1 MKPYILSAD
10 STLDMP
16 AELLAEYDIRVIPSY
31 VTLGDRTVDDWPD
44 LTQKDLLDYVKTTG
58 KLAKT
63 SAANPADYETWF
75 RKLLAEGRPVVHVAK
90 SSGISSCYQNACM
103 AAGEV
108 ENVWVVDSKNLSGG
122 TSMSILAALRGGPDD
137 PAAAAAFMEAY
148 RERIEGS
155 FVIETLEFLRKGGRC
170 STLAALGANILK
182 LRPEIVFDHGIMRVG
197 KKYRGVYR
205 KCVYE
210 YLDDQLAKL
219 PGYETDLVYMN
230 HTLQDPAF
238 LEELKAYVK
247 EKTGCRELIEYPACS
262 AISTHCGPNTFG
274 VFFVQKAAK

>member
-1 MKPYILSAD
+1 MKPYIISAD

-16 AELLAEYDIRVIPSY
+16 PELLERYDIRVIASY
-31 VTLGDRTVDDWPD
+31 VTMGENTVDDWPD
-44 LTQKDLLDYVKTTG
+44 LTQKELLDYVKQSG
-58 KLAKT
+58 QLAKT
-63 SAANPADYETWF
+63 SAANPDDYEKWF
-75 RKLLAEGRPVVHVAK
+75 RRLRAEGRPVIHVAK
-90 SSGISSCYQNACM
+90 SAGVSSCYQNACI
-103 AAGEV
+103 AAQEV
-108 ENVWVVDSKNLSGG
+108 GNVWVVDSKNLAGG
-122 TSMSILAALRGGPDD
+122 TSLTILAVLRSDLED
-137 PAAAAAFMEAY
+137 PAQAAAFMEAY

-155 FVIETLEFLRKGGRC
+155 FIIETLEFLRKGGRC

-182 LRPEIVFDHGIMRVG
+182 LRPEIVFEDGIMRVG

-219 PGYETDLVYMN
+219 PDYETDLVYMN

-238 LEELKAYVK
+238 LKELKDYVK
-247 EKTGCRELIEYPACS
+247 EKTGCRELIEYPASS

-274 VFFVQKAAK
+274 MFFVRKEK

>member
-1 MKPYILSAD
+1 MKSYILSAD

-16 AELLAEYDIRVIPSY
+16 PELIARYDIRIIPSY
-31 VTLGDRTVDDWPD
+31 VTMGEKTVDDWPE
-44 LTQKDLLDYVKTTG
+44 LTQKDLLDYVRTSG
-58 KLAKT
+58 QLAKT
-63 SAANPADYETWF
+63 SAANPDDYEKWF
-75 RKLLAEGRPVVHVAK
+75 RKLRSEGRPVVHVAK
-90 SSGISSCYQNACM
+90 SSGLSSCWQNACM
-103 AAGEV
+103 AAQEVGE
-108 ENVWVVDSKNLSGG
+108 VWVVDSKNLAGG
-122 TSMSILAALRGGPDD
+122 TSMTILAALRDGPDE

-170 STLAALGANILK
+170 SALAALGANILK
-182 LRPEIVFDHGIMRVG
+182 LRPEIVFDGGIMRVG
-197 KKYRGVYR
+197 KKYRGAYR

-238 LEELKAYVK
+238 LEELKTYVK
-247 EKTGCRELIEYPACS
+247 EKTGCRELIEYPASS

-274 VFFVQKAAK
+274 VFFVRKEK

>member
-1 MKPYILSAD
+1 MKSYILSAD

-16 AELLAEYDIRVIPSY
+16 PELIARYDIRIIPSY
-31 VTLGDRTVDDWPD
+31 VTMGEKTVDDWPE
-44 LTQKDLLDYVKTTG
+44 LTQKDLLDYVRTSG
-58 KLAKT
+58 QLAKT
-63 SAANPADYETWF
+63 SAANPDDYEKWF
-75 RKLLAEGRPVVHVAK
+75 RKLRSEGRPVVHVAK
-90 SSGISSCYQNACM
+90 SSGLSSCWQNACM
-103 AAGEV
+103 AAQEVGE
-108 ENVWVVDSKNLSGG
+108 VWVVDSRNLAGG
-122 TSMSILAALRGGPDD
+122 TSMTILAALREGPDE

-170 STLAALGANILK
+170 SALAALGANILK
-182 LRPEIVFDHGIMRVG
+182 LRPEIVFDGGIMRVG
-197 KKYRGVYR
+197 KKYRGAYR

-247 EKTGCRELIEYPACS
+247 EKTGCRELIEYPASS

-274 VFFVQKAAK
+274 VFFVRKEK

>member
-1 MKPYILSAD
+1 MKSYILSAD

-16 AELLAEYDIRVIPSY
+16 PELIARYDIRIIPSY
-31 VTLGDRTVDDWPD
+31 VTMGEKTVDDWPE
-44 LTQKDLLDYVKTTG
+44 LTQKDLLDYVRTSG
-58 KLAKT
+58 QLAKT
-63 SAANPADYETWF
+63 SAANPDDYEKWF
-75 RKLLAEGRPVVHVAK
+75 RKLRSEGRPVVHVAK
-90 SSGISSCYQNACM
+90 SSGLSSCWQNACM
-103 AAGEV
+103 AAQEVGE
-108 ENVWVVDSKNLSGG
+108 VWVVDSKNLAGG
-122 TSMSILAALRGGPDD
+122 TSMTILAALREGPDE

-170 STLAALGANILK
+170 SALAALGANILK
-182 LRPEIVFDHGIMRVG
+182 LRPEIVFDGGIMRVG

-219 PGYETDLVYMN
+219 DRYETDLVYMN
-230 HTLQDPAF
+230 HTLQDPDF
-238 LEELKAYVK
+238 LEELKAYVR
-247 EKTGCRELIEYPACS
+247 EKTGCRELIEYPASS

-274 VFFVQKAAK
+274 VFFVRKA

>member
-1 MKPYILSAD
+1 MKSYILSAD

-16 AELLAEYDIRVIPSY
+16 PELIARYDIRIIPSY
-31 VTLGDRTVDDWPD
+31 VTMGEKTVDDWPE
-44 LTQKDLLDYVKTTG
+44 LTQKDLLDYVRTSG
-58 KLAKT
+58 QLAKT
-63 SAANPADYETWF
+63 SAANPDDYEKWF
-75 RKLLAEGRPVVHVAK
+75 RKLRSEGRPVVHVAK
-90 SSGISSCYQNACM
+90 SSGLSSCWQNACM
-103 AAGEV
+103 AAQEVGE
-108 ENVWVVDSKNLSGG
+108 VWVVDSRNLAGG
-122 TSMSILAALRGGPDD
+122 TSMTILAALREGPDE

-170 STLAALGANILK
+170 SALAALGANILK
-182 LRPEIVFDHGIMRVG
+182 LRPEIVFDGGIMRVG
-197 KKYRGVYR
+197 KKYRGAYR

-238 LEELKAYVK
+238 LEELKTYVK
-247 EKTGCRELIEYPACS
+247 EKTGCRELIEYPASS

-274 VFFVQKAAK
+274 VFFVRKEK

>member
-1 MKPYILSAD
+1 MKPYIISAD

-16 AELLAEYDIRVIPSY
+16 PALLQQYDIRVIPSY
-31 VTLGDRTVDDWPD
+31 VTMGDETVDDWPD
-44 LTQKDLLDYVKTTG
+44 LTQAMLLDYVKKTG
-58 KLAKT
+58 NLAKT
-63 SAANPADYETWF
+63 SAANPTDYENWF
-75 RKLLAEGRPVVHVAK
+75 RKLAEEGRPIVHVAK
-90 SSGISSCYQNACM
+90 SSGISSCYENACM
-103 AAGEV
+103 AAKEV
-108 ENVWVVDSKNLSGG
+108 GNVWVVDSKNLAGG
-122 TSMSILAALRGGPDD
+122 TSMSILAALKTDLED
-137 PAAAAAFMEAY
+137 PAQVAAFMEAY

-155 FVIETLEFLRKGGRC
+155 FIIETLEFLRKGGRC

-230 HTLQDPAF
+230 HTLQDKAF
-238 LEELKAYVK
+238 LEELKAYVR
-247 EKTGCRELIEYPACS
+247 EKTGCRELIEYPASS

-274 VFFVQKAAK
+274 VFFVRKEK

>member
-1 MKPYILSAD
+1 MKPYIISAD

-16 AELLAEYDIRVIPSY
+16 PELLERYDVRVIASY
-31 VTLGDRTVDDWPD
+31 VTMGENTVDDWPD
-44 LTQKDLLDYVKTTG
+44 LTQKELLDYVKQSG
-58 KLAKT
+58 QLAKT
-63 SAANPADYETWF
+63 SAANPDDYEKWF
-75 RKLLAEGRPVVHVAK
+75 RRLRAEGRPVIHVSK
-90 SSGISSCYQNACM
+90 SAGVSSCYQNACI
-103 AAGEV
+103 AAQEV
-108 ENVWVVDSKNLSGG
+108 GNVWVVDSKNLAGG
-122 TSMSILAALRGGPDD
+122 TSLTILAVLRSDLED
-137 PAAAAAFMEAY
+137 PAQAAAFMEAY

-155 FVIETLEFLRKGGRC
+155 FIIETLEFLRKGGRC

-182 LRPEIVFDHGIMRVG
+182 LRPEIVFEGGIMRVG

-219 PGYETDLVYMN
+219 PDYETDLVYMN

-238 LEELKAYVK
+238 LKELKDYVK
-247 EKTGCRELIEYPACS
+247 EKTGCRELIEYPASS

-274 VFFVQKAAK
+274 MFFVRKEK

>member
-1 MKPYILSAD
+1 MKPYIISAD

-16 AELLAEYDIRVIPSY
+16 PELLAKHDIRVIASY
-31 VTLGDRTVDDWPD
+31 VTMGDKTVEDWPD
-44 LTQKDLLDYVKTTG
+44 LTQQELLDYVKRSG
-58 KLAKT
+58 KLAQT
-63 SAANPADYETWF
+63 SAANPGDYESWF
-75 RKLLAEGRPVVHVAK
+75 RKLRAEGRPVIHVAK
-90 SSGISSCYQNACM
+90 SAGISSCYQNAVM
-103 AAGEV
+103 AAREVGE
-108 ENVWVVDSKNLSGG
+108 VWVVDSKNLAGG
-122 TSMSILAALRGGPDD
+122 SSMTILAALATDLED
-137 PAAAAAFMEAY
+137 PAQVAAFMESY

-155 FVIETLEFLRKGGRC
+155 FIIETLEFLRKGGRC

-182 LRPEIVFDHGIMRVG
+182 LRPEIVFDGGIMRVG

-219 PGYETDLVYMN
+219 DRYETELVYMN

-238 LEELKAYVK
+238 LAELKAYVK
-247 EKTGCRELIEYPACS
+247 EKTGCRELIEYPASS

-274 VFFVQKAAK
+274 VFFVRKEK

>member
-16 AELLAEYDIRVIPSY
+16 EELLAKYDIRLIPSY
-31 VTLGDRTVDDWPD
+31 VTMGEKTVDDWPD
-44 LTQKDLLDYVKTTG
+44 LTQKDLLDYVKESG
-58 KLAKT
+58 QLAKT
-63 SAANPADYETWF
+63 SAANPDDYERWF
-75 RKLLAEGRPVVHVAK
+75 RTLRAEGRPVVHVAK
-90 SSGISSCYQNACM
+90 SSGLSSCYQNACM
-103 AAGEV
+103 AAQEV
-108 ENVWVVDSKNLSGG
+108 GGVWVVDSKSLSGG
-122 TSMSILAALRGGPDD
+122 TSLTILAALREGPDE
-137 PAAAAAFMEAY
+137 AEAAAAFMEAY

-155 FVIETLEFLRKGGRC
+155 FIIETLEFLRKGGRC
-170 STLAALGANILK
+170 TALAALGANILK
-182 LRPEIVFDHGIMRVG
+182 LRPEIIFDGGVMRVG

-205 KCVYE
+205 RCVYE

-219 PGYETDLVYMN
+219 PGYMTDTVYLN

-238 LEELKAYVK
+238 LEELKACVR

-274 VFFVQKAAK
+274 LFFVRKEKN

>member
-1 MKPYILSAD
+1 MKPYIISAD

-16 AELLAEYDIRVIPSY
+16 FALIEKHDIRVIPSY
-31 VTLGDRTVDDWPD
+31 VTMGENTVDDWPD
-44 LTQKDLLDYVKTTG
+44 LTQKQLLDYVKTTG

-63 SAANPADYETWF
+63 SAANPNDYESWF
-75 RKLLAEGRPVVHVAK
+75 RKRLEEGRPVIHVAK
-90 SSGISSCYQNACM
+90 SSGISSCYENACM
-103 AAGEV
+103 AAREV
-108 ENVWVVDSKNLSGG
+108 ENVWVVDSKNLAGG
-122 TSMSILAALRGGPDD
+122 TSMTILAALATDIAD
-137 PAAAAAFMEAY
+137 PAEVAKFMEAY

-155 FVIETLEFLRKGGRC
+155 FIIETLEFLRKGGRC

-182 LRPEIVFDHGIMRVG
+182 LRPEVVFDGGIMRVG

-230 HTLQDPAF
+230 HTLQDPDF
-238 LEELKAYVK
+238 LEELKTYVK
-247 EKTGCRELIEYPACS
+247 QKTGCRELIEYPASS

-274 VFFVQKAAK
+274 VFFVRKES

>member
-1 MKPYILSAD
+1 MKPYIISAD

-16 AELLAEYDIRVIPSY
+16 FDLLEKYDIRVIPSY
-31 VTLGDRTVDDWPD
+31 VTMGEKTVDDWPD
-44 LTQKDLLDYVKTTG
+44 LTQRQLLDFVKTTG
-58 KLAKT
+58 RLAQT
-63 SAANPADYETWF
+63 SAANPSDYEEWF

-90 SSGISSCYQNACM
+90 SAGISSCYENACM
-103 AAGEV
+103 AAREV
-108 ENVWVVDSKNLSGG
+108 GNVWVVDSKNLAGG
-122 TSMSILAALRGGPDD
+122 TSMTILAALDTELTD
-137 PAAAAAFMEAY
+137 PAEVAKFMEAY

-155 FVIETLEFLRKGGRC
+155 FIIETLEFLRKGGRC

-182 LRPEIVFDHGIMRVG
+182 LRPEVVFDNGIMRVG

-230 HTLQDPAF
+230 HTIQDPAF
-238 LEELKAYVK
+238 LEELKTYVR
-247 EKTGCRELIEYPACS
+247 EKTGCRQLIEYPASS

-274 VFFVQKAAK
+274 VFFVRKEN

>member
-1 MKPYILSAD
+1 MKSYILSAD

-16 AELLAEYDIRVIPSY
+16 PELIARYDIRIIPSY
-31 VTLGDRTVDDWPD
+31 VTMGEKTVDDWPE
-44 LTQKDLLDYVKTTG
+44 LTQKDLLDYVRTSG
-58 KLAKT
+58 QLAKT
-63 SAANPADYETWF
+63 SAANPDDYEKWF
-75 RKLLAEGRPVVHVAK
+75 RKLRSEGRPVVHVAK
-90 SSGISSCYQNACM
+90 SSGLSSCWQNACM
-103 AAGEV
+103 AAQEVGE
-108 ENVWVVDSKNLSGG
+108 VWVVDSKNLAGG
-122 TSMSILAALRGGPDD
+122 TSMTILAALREGPDE

-170 STLAALGANILK
+170 SALAALGANILK
-182 LRPEIVFDHGIMRVG
+182 LRPEIVFDGGIMRVG
-197 KKYRGVYR
+197 KKYRGAFR

-238 LEELKAYVK
+238 LEELKTYVK
-247 EKTGCRELIEYPACS
+247 EKTGCRELIEYPASS

-274 VFFVQKAAK
+274 VFFVRKEK

>member
-16 AELLAEYDIRVIPSY
+16 SELLREFDIRVIPSY
-31 VTLGDRTVDDWPD
+31 VTMGERTVDDWPD
-44 LTQKDLLDYVKTTG
+44 LTQKELLDYVKRSG
-58 KLAKT
+58 QLAKT
-63 SAANPADYETWF
+63 SAANPDDYEKWF
-75 RKLLAEGRPVVHVAK
+75 RKLRAEGRPVIHVAK
-90 SSGISSCYQNACM
+90 SSGISSCWQNACM
-103 AAGEV
+103 AAKEL
-108 ENVWVVDSKNLSGG
+108 ENVWVVDSKNLAGG
-122 TSMSILAALRGGPDD
+122 TSMSILAALRSDLED
-137 PAAAAAFMEAY
+137 PAQVAAFLEAY

-155 FVIETLEFLRKGGRC
+155 FIIETLEFLHKGGRC
-170 STLAALGANILK
+170 STVAALGANILK

-205 KCVYE
+205 KCVYQ

-219 PGYETDLVYMN
+219 PGYETELVYMN

-238 LEELKAYVK
+238 LEELKSYVR
-247 EKTGCRELIEYPACS
+247 EKTGCRELIEYPAGP

-274 VFFVQKAAK
+274 VFFVRKEK

>member
-16 AELLAEYDIRVIPSY
+16 AELLQEYDIRVIPSY
-31 VTLGDRTVDDWPD
+31 VTMGERTVDDWPD
-44 LTQKDLLDYVKTTG
+44 LTQKELLDYVKNSG
-58 KLAKT
+58 QLAKT
-63 SAANPADYETWF
+63 SAANPDDYEKWF
-75 RKLLAEGRPVVHVAK
+75 RKLTAEGRPVVHVAK

-103 AAGEV
+103 AAKEV
-108 ENVWVVDSKNLSGG
+108 ENVWVVDSKNLAGG
-122 TSMSILAALRGGPDD
+122 SSMSILAALRSNLEE
-137 PAAAAAFMEAY
+137 PAQVAAFMEDY

-155 FVIETLEFLRKGGRC
+155 FIIETLEFLRKGGRC

-182 LRPEIVFDHGIMRVG
+182 LRPEIVFDGGIMRLG
-197 KKYRGVYR
+197 KKYRGAYR

-238 LEELKAYVK
+238 LEELKSYVR
-247 EKTGCRELIEYPACS
+247 EKTGCRELIEYPAGP

-274 VFFVQKAAK
+274 VFFVRKN

>member
-1 MKPYILSAD
+1 MKSYILSAD

-16 AELLAEYDIRVIPSY
+16 PELIARYDIRIIPSY
-31 VTLGDRTVDDWPD
+31 VTMGERTVDDWPE
-44 LTQKDLLDYVKTTG
+44 LTQKDLLDYVRTSG
-58 KLAKT
+58 QLAKT
-63 SAANPADYETWF
+63 SAANPDDYEKWF
-75 RKLLAEGRPVVHVAK
+75 RKLRSEGRPVVHVAK
-90 SSGISSCYQNACM
+90 SSGLSSCWQNACM
-103 AAGEV
+103 AAQEVGE
-108 ENVWVVDSKNLSGG
+108 VWVVDSRNLAGG
-122 TSMSILAALRGGPDD
+122 TSMTILAALRDGPDE

-170 STLAALGANILK
+170 SALAALGANILK
-182 LRPEIVFDHGIMRVG
+182 LRPEIVFDGGIMRVG
-197 KKYRGVYR
+197 KKYRGAYR

-238 LEELKAYVK
+238 LEELKTYVK
-247 EKTGCRELIEYPACS
+247 EKTGCRELIEYPASS

-274 VFFVQKAAK
+274 VFFVRKEK